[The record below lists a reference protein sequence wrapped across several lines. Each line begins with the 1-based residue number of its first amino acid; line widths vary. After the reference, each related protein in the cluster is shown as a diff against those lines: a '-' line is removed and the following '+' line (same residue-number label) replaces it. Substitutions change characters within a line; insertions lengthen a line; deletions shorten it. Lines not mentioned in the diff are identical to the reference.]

1 METHIQKTER
11 LIREINRIHAQY
23 SQDYFETGKVQKLN
37 LSHTLKNVPVEHI
50 LSYRLNLHEAIN
62 DYLAFADTR
71 GIDFFYRVKTAE
83 SIHDKISRYLARDNQ
98 YPVNNILN
106 DIFGARVILPSD
118 SVTEIIGRL
127 DSWKAGY
134 GLKNWYLR
142 DTEGYIGI
150 HVYFKN
156 GSNFYYPWELQVWD
170 EKDAKANIES
180 HMAYKRLFVNSQHG
194 FQVASFSLETS

>member
-1 METHIQKTER
+1 MESNLQKTER
-11 LIREINRIHAQY
+11 LIAEINRIHGQY
-23 SQDYFETGKVQKLN
+23 SADYFETGKVQKIN
-37 LSHTLKNVPVEHI
+37 LSHTLRNVPTEHI

-106 DIFGARVILPSD
+106 DIFGARLIWPSETVAEILQN
-118 SVTEIIGRL
+118 L
-127 DSWKAGY
+127 DEWKVRY

-142 DTEGYIGI
+142 DVEGYIGVHI
-150 HVYFKN
+150 YFKN
-156 GSNFYYPWELQVWD
+156 SSNFYYPWELQVWD
-170 EKDAKANIES
+170 ENDVQANIEN
-180 HMAYKRLFVNSQHG
+180 HMAYKRGFVNGAVQSKQS
-194 FQVASFSLETS
+194 VCK

>member
-1 METHIQKTER
+1 MIMETHIQKTER

-37 LSHTLKNVPVEHI
+37 LSHTLKKVPVEHI

-127 DSWKAGY
+127 DSWKAEY

-156 GSNFYYPWELQVWD
+156 GSNFYYSWELQVWD

-180 HMAYKRLFVNSQHG
+180 HMAYKRLFVK
-194 FQVASFSLETS
+194 

>member
-1 METHIQKTER
+1 MIMETHIQKTER

-71 GIDFFYRVKTAE
+71 GIDFFYRVKAAE

-180 HMAYKRLFVNSQHG
+180 HMAYKRLFVK
-194 FQVASFSLETS
+194 

>member
-1 METHIQKTER
+1 MPIHLQNTER

-23 SQDYFETGKVQKLN
+23 SQDYFETGKVAKVN
-37 LSHTLKNVPVEHI
+37 LSRTLSNVPTEHI

-83 SIHDKISRYLARDNQ
+83 SIYDKISRYLARENQ

-106 DIFGARVILPSD
+106 DIFGARVILPSAD
-118 SVTEIIGRL
+118 VAVMMTKL
-127 DSWKAGY
+127 DDWKTQY

-142 DTEGYIGI
+142 DVDGYIGV

-156 GSNFYYPWELQVWD
+156 ASNFYYPWELQIWD
-170 EKDAKANIES
+170 EKDTHANIQN
-180 HMAYKRLFVNSQHG
+180 HQRYKRNFVQ
-194 FQVASFSLETS
+194 AA

>member
-1 METHIQKTER
+1 MESNLHKTER

-23 SQDYFETGKVQKLN
+23 SQDYFETGKVEKIN
-37 LSHTLKNVPVEHI
+37 LSHTLCSVPTEHI

-83 SIHDKISRYLARDNQ
+83 SIRDKISRYLARENQ

-106 DIFGARVILPSD
+106 DIFGARLIWPSETVSEIL
-118 SVTEIIGRL
+118 EKL
-127 DSWKAGY
+127 DDWKTGY

-142 DTEGYIGI
+142 DIDGYIGVHI
-150 HVYFKN
+150 YFKN
-156 GSNFYYPWELQVWD
+156 SSNFYYPWELQIWD
-170 EKDAKANIES
+170 EKDAKANIEN
-180 HMAYKRLFVNSQHG
+180 HMAYKRDFVR
-194 FQVASFSLETS
+194 

>member
-1 METHIQKTER
+1 MESNLHKTER

-23 SQDYFETGKVQKLN
+23 SQDYFETGKVEKIN
-37 LSHTLKNVPVEHI
+37 LSHTLRSVPTEHI

-83 SIHDKISRYLARDNQ
+83 SIRDKISRYLARENQ

-106 DIFGARVILPSD
+106 DIFGARLIWPSETVSEIL
-118 SVTEIIGRL
+118 EKL
-127 DSWKAGY
+127 DDWKTGY

-142 DTEGYIGI
+142 DVGGYIGI

-156 GSNFYYPWELQVWD
+156 SSNFYYPWELQIWD
-170 EKDAKANIES
+170 EKDVKANIEN
-180 HMAYKRLFVNSQHG
+180 HMAYKRDFVRRHDSNLNRQ
-194 FQVASFSLETS
+194 TDT

>member
-1 METHIQKTER
+1 MQTDIQNTER

-23 SQDYFETGKVQKLN
+23 SQDYFETGKVAKVN
-37 LSHTLKNVPVEHI
+37 LSRTLQNVPIEHI
-50 LSYRLNLHEAIN
+50 LSYRLVLHEAIN

-83 SIHDKISRYLARDNQ
+83 SIHDKIHRYLVRANQ

-106 DIFGARVILPSD
+106 DIFGARVILPSEA
-118 SVTEIIGRL
+118 VAQIMEKL
-127 DSWKAGY
+127 DDWKAQY

-142 DTEGYIGI
+142 DIDGYIGV

-156 GSNFYYPWELQVWD
+156 ASNFYYPWELQIWD
-170 EKDAKANIES
+170 EKDAAENIRN
-180 HMAYKRLFVNSQHG
+180 HQLYKRG
-194 FQVASFSLETS
+194 FIQVA